1 MRITVAAKELSGRG
15 GSAGARI
22 EKGDTDLAGGERAED
37 ERQIAD
43 DSSQESEAKT
53 GFYDN
58 ERAGQAGT
66 RNHVAETQSE
76 ERGSAQVGIGP
87 ETGVGNRDCH
97 IHGGTGTVLH
107 KSEAEDQS
115 DRPDGNQHEKR

>member
-1 MRITVAAKELSGRG
+1 MAKVSWAWRLQAPSMPTRTSEQVSRIAVRE
-15 GSAGARI
+15 
-22 EKGDTDLAGGERAED
+22 E
-37 ERQIAD
+37 
-43 DSSQESEAKT
+43 T